1 MPSPLGHALAGVAA
15 GWAVAGPVAPSPRN
29 AVGGLWRTGLAFA
42 VLGMLPDIDL
52 LFGVHSG
59 PTHGLGAA
67 VIVGLA
73 AGAATRRPRL
83 ALASTAAYASHTLLD
98 WLGSDTSAPIGI
110 MALWPFNRAYHESSL
125 HVFDAISRRYWLDGF
140 WQQNLMAIGWEA
152 ATLAPAVLLVIRFRC
167 RGSSRT

>member
-15 GWAVAGPVAPSPRN
+15 GWAVAGPVAPSPPN
-29 AVGGLWRTGLAFA
+29 AVGRLWRTGLGFA

-52 LFGVHSG
+52 VFGVHSG

-73 AGAATRRPRL
+73 AALLTRRPRL
-83 ALASTAAYASHTLLD
+83 GLASTAAYASHTLLD

-110 MALWPFNRAYHESSL
+110 MALWPFNRAYYESPL

-140 WQQNLMAIGWEA
+140 WQQNLVAIGWEIA
-152 ATLAPAVLLVIRFRC
+152 ILAPAVLLVMGSRLSRSFRI
-167 RGSSRT
+167 